1 MPKVTPSSASSPSR
15 RTALAALGAA
25 AVLGAAACARGAAEP
40 AHTSPPVSR
49 SPLPSNSP
57 SASKPPQAQATG
69 APSASAPEPSPSPPA
84 RPVFVPDYVL
94 PPVTNGLAPVITRIP
109 TSHPVV
115 FLTIDDGAHRTPEM
129 VALMAEYGYLA
140 SIFLSQTFVQA
151 DPAYF
156 DQFLAQGSLIE
167 NHTLSHNIN
176 MVRQLGYSQQ
186 LAEISGMQDFA
197 QQHYGRLP
205 TLFRPPGGAY
215 SPAMQQ
221 AVAAAGL
228 RAIVTWEA
236 KANAGG
242 MDYQVGSALRPG
254 DIVLMHFR
262 PEFAADL
269 NAFRQ
274 AHLAA
279 GLEVV
284 LLEDFLAV

>member
-1 MPKVTPSSASSPSR
+1 MPEVTPTPDSSASR

-25 AVLGAAACARGAAEP
+25 AVLGIAACARGAAQP
-40 AHTSPPVSR
+40 AHTSPPGSGSLPGTK
-49 SPLPSNSP
+49 SPP
-57 SASKPPQAQATG
+57 AQATG
-69 APSASAPEPSPSPPA
+69 LPSASSAPETLPEPAPSAPA

-129 VALMAEYGYLA
+129 VALMAEYGYQA
-140 SIFLSQTFVQA
+140 SIFLSQTFVQE

-156 DQFLAQGSLIE
+156 NQFLAQGSLIE
-167 NHTLSHNIN
+167 NHTVSHNIN
-176 MVRQLGYSQQ
+176 MIGLSYAQQ
-186 LAEISGMQDFA
+186 LAETTGMQDFA

-205 TLFRPPGGAY
+205 TLFRPPGGTY

-228 RAIVTWEA
+228 RAVITWEA

-242 MDYQVGSALRPG
+242 MDYQVGNSLRPG

-284 LLEDFLAV
+284 LLEEFLAV